1 MLGHTDEGSVW
12 DDLDAT
18 CAVENLDKEVVEELG
33 RDGDGSDVGGLHG
46 EKADD
51 LDEEVIAS
59 AKEALHQVIELNLKY
74 ILVCNVEVHRI
85 HNIA

>member
-1 MLGHTDEGSVW
+1 VW
-12 DDLDAT
+12 DDLDAA
-18 CAVENLDKEVVEELG
+18 CAVEDLDKEVVKELG
-33 RDGDGSDVGGLHG
+33 RYGDGSDVGGLHG

-59 AKEALHQVIELNLKY
+59 AKEALHQVIELDLRY
-74 ILVCNVEVHRI
+74 LLVCNFEVHNIHNI